1 MIEKVGNY
9 TVLRFKSLPSTNDYA
24 KSLEENSFVLATTQT
39 GGRGTKG
46 RSFSSAEGGI
56 YLTKL
61 SFEGMPAKDAF
72 LIMAR
77 AAVSVCKTLERFAL
91 KPLIKWANDVYVNDK
106 KICGILIENRLN
118 GKEVASSIVG
128 VGLNVNNVLP
138 DDLKPIAIS
147 MREALK
153 DEVDFQAVEK
163 ALLEELTKP
172 YTIDEYIKRVGYL
185 NRKVLLIEGEKQT
198 RVIPL
203 YVEEDGSLV
212 VDEDGKIRKVAAAEV
227 SLSVREEKCESC

>member
-9 TVLRFKSLPSTNDYA
+9 TVLRFESLPSTNDYA
-24 KSLEENSFVLATTQT
+24 KNLTENSFVLAKSQT

-46 RSFSSAEGGI
+46 RSFSSTEGGI

-61 SFEGMPAKDAF
+61 SFERTPAKDAF

-77 AAVSVCKTLERFAL
+77 AAVSVCKTLERFGV

-118 GKEVASSIVG
+118 GKEVTSSIVG
-128 VGLNVNNVLP
+128 VGVNVNNLLP
-138 DDLKPIAIS
+138 DELKPIAIS
-147 MREALK
+147 LREALEK
-153 DEVDFQAVEK
+153 EVDFQAVERT
-163 ALLEELTKP
+163 LLEELTKP
-172 YTIDEYIKRVGYL
+172 HTIEEYIKRVGYL
-185 NRKVLLIEGEKQT
+185 NRRVLLIEGERQT

-227 SLSVREEKCESC
+227 SLSVREEKCEGC